1 MPDCEVKQR
10 TMNVLVSDNISPK
23 GVKILEKAGLKVD
36 VKTGMKPEEL
46 KKVIGKYE
54 GLVIRSA
61 TKVTSEIIDAAK
73 KLKVIGRAGSGLDN
87 VDKAAATKR
96 GIVVMNTPG
105 GNTITTAE
113 HTIALIVALARQ
125 VPQATASMKEGK
137 WEKKKFMGV
146 ELFGKTLGI
155 VGLGNIGSHVAK
167 VAQGMGMDIL
177 AYDPYLS
184 EEKAKSL
191 GVKVVKIE
199 ELFKKA
205 DIITLHIPLTDE
217 TRNLIGTKSIATM
230 KKGVRIINASRG
242 GVVDEDALCKALQ
255 SGKVAAAALDVFEK
269 EPPSESPLMKL
280 DNFICTPH
288 LGASTQDAQEN
299 VAVAVANQIADYLV
313 KGTVRNAVNVP
324 SVSADALPVLE
335 PYINLAE
342 RLGSFLSQTLDGGI
356 DKITIEY
363 KGVVASLDLEPV
375 TVAALKGILTPILEE
390 TVNFINAPSIAKERG
405 IEVKETT
412 TDDAGDY
419 HSMLVL
425 KIRSGAKKY
434 RVAGILHGKKEPR
447 IISVNDFVV
456 EVIPEGD
463 MLVVANND
471 KPGVIGNLGT
481 MLGKNNINIARMHF
495 GREKKGGRAISVV
508 SVDAPVS
515 DAILAKIK
523 KLPNVLSLKYI
534 HLPV

>member
-1 MPDCEVKQR
+1 
-10 TMNVLVSDNISPK
+10 MNVLVSDNISPK

-191 GVKVVKIE
+191 GVKVVKLE

-269 EPPSESPLMKL
+269 SRHLNPLL
-280 DNFICTPH
+280 
-288 LGASTQDAQEN
+288 
-299 VAVAVANQIADYLV
+299 
-313 KGTVRNAVNVP
+313 
-324 SVSADALPVLE
+324 
-335 PYINLAE
+335 
-342 RLGSFLSQTLDGGI
+342 
-356 DKITIEY
+356 
-363 KGVVASLDLEPV
+363 
-375 TVAALKGILTPILEE
+375 
-390 TVNFINAPSIAKERG
+390 
-405 IEVKETT
+405 
-412 TDDAGDY
+412 
-419 HSMLVL
+419 
-425 KIRSGAKKY
+425 
-434 RVAGILHGKKEPR
+434 
-447 IISVNDFVV
+447 
-456 EVIPEGD
+456 
-463 MLVVANND
+463 
-471 KPGVIGNLGT
+471 
-481 MLGKNNINIARMHF
+481 
-495 GREKKGGRAISVV
+495 
-508 SVDAPVS
+508 
-515 DAILAKIK
+515 
-523 KLPNVLSLKYI
+523 
-534 HLPV
+534 